1 MIQPAPDFDRPR
13 TRLSGIHKTTCCY
26 CGVGCGIEI
35 QRDRNGELS
44 LRGDADH
51 PANRGM
57 LCGKGK
63 TLLHVAAS
71 RANRLTEPF
80 MRASR
85 RSATGGVATP
95 VTWDHAIGHIAGE
108 FKRIIAAHGPD
119 AVGFYGS
126 GQCLTEE
133 YYLINKIAKGFLGT
147 NNFDTNSRLC
157 MSAAVTGYKL
167 TLGADGPP
175 TTYADIDLAD
185 TFLVAGANPAWCH
198 PVLFRRMEARKQ
210 ADSNVKVIVVD
221 PRRTGSCSIA
231 DLHLQII
238 PGTDVALYNALA
250 RELWKTDQLDWNFIE
265 NHTTGW
271 PEMAAAIEPY
281 TAEAAAIICGIP
293 AADIRKAAQWLGG
306 DRRFLSMWT
315 MGLNQSSRGVDKNI
329 AIIAL
334 SLITGKI
341 SRPGSGPMSLTGQP
355 NAMGG
360 REVGGMATL
369 LPAHRDM
376 ANPDHRQAV
385 ADYWG
390 VKSIPAKAGLTAVE
404 MFQSLGEGKMKAIWI
419 VATNPL
425 ASLPNSWQ
433 VQAALEKAELVVVQD
448 IYAGETSEL
457 ADVILPAA
465 TWLEKTGTMTNAER
479 RISLLEKVIDP
490 PGTAL
495 PDVDILLGFADAM
508 GWGEHF
514 QRRTPADIFDQHV
527 GLTAGTDVDITGLSH
542 SLLQSHGPAQWP
554 FPSGAAHDRAVD
566 SRLYADHQFATPDG
580 RARLHPIAYAPPAEM
595 PDADFPLVVTTGRVR
610 DQWHTMTKTG
620 QVSKLRRHT
629 PSPTC
634 DMHPDDAAPRGIG
647 DGDMIRL
654 VNRRGEIR
662 VPAHLTTDIR
672 AGTIFV
678 PMHWGQRENQAAGRV
693 NNLTSP
699 AMDAKSSQPEL
710 KFATVNAIRYTP
722 PPRKIILAGA
732 GAAAMAFIRAHRA
745 FNTQDRILLFSAEKE
760 LVYNRVMLPMY
771 INQTRRWP
779 ELLVAT
785 AEELAALGVE
795 FHPQAPISQLALARK
810 KITTGTGAEH
820 DYDVLILAT
829 GSRPLIT
836 WQGPLPQTG
845 VYTLR
850 TRGDADRISADA
862 RTTRE
867 VAIIGGGLLGI
878 ELAAALND
886 RGLNVTLVH
895 RSSRLMSR
903 QLDAIAADLLKR
915 ELLARGIKVTLRSEL
930 AGIQGLMRP
939 EHVRL
944 STGETL
950 PAGMVVFA
958 TGVEPRADLGRAAGL
973 KAAQG
978 ICVDEFLRTSQP
990 DVFAIGECA
999 QLQGHLFGTTAAA
1012 QAHGRA
1018 LAEYLRGNVH
1028 APFRP
1033 VPAGNVLKI
1042 SDFQLASA
1050 GETDPPDSPDTQV
1063 ISLTDTARG
1072 YYQKCVVRQDRLVGM
1087 VMVGDTSRYAEWL
1100 ELLQNG
1106 TELESLRS
1114 GLLRP
1119 GSGPA
1124 APMEGKLICSCHQ
1137 VGEQTIR
1144 RCSGQPGATLADVVQ
1159 TTRAGSACGSCRPEI
1174 SAILTQC
1181 AKIPPDSAP
1190 PATPFRSVALG
1201 VAG

>member
-1 MIQPAPDFDRPR
+1 MIQPAPEFDHPR
-13 TRLSGIHKTTCCY
+13 ARRGGIHKTTCCY

-35 QRDRNGELS
+35 QRDRSGELS
-44 LRGDADH
+44 LRGDASH
-51 PANRGM
+51 PANHGM

-71 RANRLTEPF
+71 RANRLTNPL
-80 MRASR
+80 MRADR
-85 RSATGGVATP
+85 RSATGGPATP

-108 FKRIIAAHGPD
+108 FKRIIGTHGPD

-175 TTYADIDLAD
+175 TTYADIELAD

-210 ADSNVKVIVVD
+210 SDANVKVIVVD

-250 RELWKTDQLDWNFIE
+250 RELWKTGQLDWNFIE

-271 PEMAAAIEPY
+271 PQMAAAIEPY
-281 TAEAAAIICGIP
+281 TAEAAAQICGIS
-293 AADIRKAAQWLGG
+293 AAEIRKAAEWLGG
-306 DRRFLSMWT
+306 NRRFLSLWT

-329 AIIAL
+329 ALIAL

-376 ANPDHRQAV
+376 ANPQHRQAV
-385 ADYWG
+385 ADYWK
-390 VKSIPAKAGLTAVE
+390 VKSLPAKAGLAAVE
-404 MFQSLGEGKMKAIWI
+404 MFQALAEGKMKAIWI

-425 ASLPNSWQ
+425 VSLPNSWQ

-490 PGTAL
+490 PGLAL
-495 PDVDILLGFADAM
+495 PDVEILLRFADAM

-514 QRRTPADIFDQHV
+514 QQRTPAEIFDQHV
-527 GLTAGTDVDITGLSH
+527 GLTAGTDVDMTGLSH
-542 SLLQSHGPAQWP
+542 SLLQSRGPAQWP
-554 FPSGAAHDRAVD
+554 FPAGSAKDPAMD
-566 SRLYADHQFATPDG
+566 SRLYEDHQFATPDG
-580 RARLHPIAYAPPAEM
+580 RARLHPIVYAPPAET
-595 PDADFPLVVTTGRVR
+595 PDVDFPLIVTTGRVR

-620 QVSKLRRHT
+620 QVAKLRQHT
-629 PSPTC
+629 PSPAC
-634 DMHPDDAAPRGIG
+634 DIHPDDATPRGIG

-654 VNRRGEIR
+654 VNRRGEIC
-662 VPAHLTTDIR
+662 VPARLTRDIR
-672 AGTIFV
+672 AGTVFV
-678 PMHWGQRENQAAGRV
+678 PMHWGRRENEAAGRV

-699 AMDAKSSQPEL
+699 ALDVLSSQPEL

-722 PPRKIILAGA
+722 PRRKIILVGA

-745 FNTQDRILLFSAEKE
+745 FNTEDRILLFSAEKE

-771 INQTRRWP
+771 INESRGWP

-785 AEELAALGVE
+785 ADELSALGVE
-795 FHPQAPISQLALARK
+795 FHPQMAISRLALGEK
-810 KITTGTGAEH
+810 KIMTAAAAEH

-850 TRGDADRISADA
+850 TRGDADRISTDA

-903 QLDAIAADLLKR
+903 QLDSVAADLLKR
-915 ELLARGIKVTLRSEL
+915 ELMARGIRVILRSEL
-930 AGIQGLMRP
+930 AGIQGLLRP

-950 PAGMVVFA
+950 AAGMVIFA
-958 TGVEPRADLGRAAGL
+958 TGVEPRADLGCAAGL
-973 KAAQG
+973 KTAQG
-978 ICVDEFLRTSQP
+978 ICVDEFLRTSHP
-990 DVFAIGECA
+990 DVFAMGECA

-1012 QAHGRA
+1012 QAHARA

-1028 APFRP
+1028 APFRH

-1050 GETDPPDSPDTQV
+1050 GETDPADSAETQV
-1063 ISLTDTARG
+1063 ISLTDMARG
-1072 YYQKCVVRQDRLVGM
+1072 YYQKCVIRQDRLVGM
-1087 VMVGDTSRYAEWL
+1087 VMVGDTSRYPEWL
-1100 ELLQNG
+1100 KLLQEG
-1106 TELESLRS
+1106 TELESLRG

-1119 GSGPA
+1119 GATPPVSV
-1124 APMEGKLICSCHQ
+1124 EGKLVCSCHQ
-1137 VGEQTIR
+1137 IGEQTIR
-1144 RCSGQPGATLADVVQ
+1144 RCASQPAATLAGVVRATQ
-1159 TTRAGSACGSCRPEI
+1159 AGSACGSCRPEI
-1174 SAILTQC
+1174 SAILAQC
-1181 AKIPPDSAP
+1181 AERPPESAP
-1190 PATPFRSVALG
+1190 PATAFRSVALG

>member
-13 TRLSGIHKTTCCY
+13 ARPGRIHKTTCCY

-35 QRDRNGELS
+35 QRDRGGELS
-44 LRGDADH
+44 LQGDASH

-57 LCGKGK
+57 LCTKGK

-71 RANRLTEPF
+71 RANRLTEPLL
-80 MRASR
+80 RAGR
-85 RSATGGVATP
+85 RGGAASAARA
-95 VTWDHAIGHIAGE
+95 VTWEQAIGHVADE
-108 FKRIIAAHGPD
+108 FKRIIGAHGPD

-133 YYLINKIAKGFLGT
+133 YYLINRIAKGFIGT

-175 TTYADIDLAD
+175 TAYADIELAD

-198 PVLFRRMEARKQ
+198 PILFRRMEARKES
-210 ADSNVKVIVVD
+210 DENVKVIVVD
-221 PRRTGSCSIA
+221 PRRTASCSIA
-231 DLHLQII
+231 DLHLQIM

-250 RELWKTDQLDWNFIE
+250 RELWKSGHLDWNFIE

-271 PEMAAAIEPY
+271 PQMAAAIEPY
-281 TAEAAAIICGIP
+281 TPEATAQICGIA
-293 AADIRKAAQWLGG
+293 AADIRQAAEWLGG
-306 DRRFLSMWT
+306 NRRFLSMWT
-315 MGLNQSSRGVDKNI
+315 MGLNQSSRGVDKNVSL
-329 AIIAL
+329 IAL

-341 SRPGSGPMSLTGQP
+341 SRPGCGPMSLTGQP

-376 ANPDHRQAV
+376 ANPEHRQAV

-390 VKSIPAKAGLTAVE
+390 VNSIPARPGLTAVE
-404 MFQSLGEGKMKAIWI
+404 MFQALGQGKMKAIWI

-448 IYAGETSEL
+448 IYAGETSEM

-490 PGTAL
+490 PGQAL
-495 PDVDILLGFADAM
+495 PDVDILLRFADAM
-508 GWGEHF
+508 GWGEYF
-514 QRRTPADIFDQHV
+514 QRRTPAEIFDEHV

-542 SLLQSHGPAQWP
+542 NLLRSGGPTQWP
-554 FPSGAAHDRAVD
+554 FPAAAANGPVTD
-566 SRLYADHQFATPDG
+566 SRLYADHQFATADG
-580 RARLHPIAYAPPAEM
+580 RARLHPIVFAPPAET

-620 QVSKLRRHT
+620 QVAKLRQHT
-629 PSPTC
+629 PSPAC
-634 DMHPDDAAPRGIG
+634 DIHPDDATPRGIAEG
-647 DGDMIRL
+647 DIIRV

-662 VPAHLTTDIR
+662 MPARLTRDIR

-678 PMHWGQRENQAAGRV
+678 PIHWGRRENEAAGRV
-693 NNLTSP
+693 NNLTNP
-699 AMDAKSSQPEL
+699 ALDAKSSQPEL
-710 KFATVNAIRYTP
+710 KFAAVNAIRYMP
-722 PPRKIILAGA
+722 PPRTIILAGA
-732 GAAAMAFIRAHRA
+732 GAAAMAFIRAHRT
-745 FNTQDRILLFSAEKE
+745 FNTADRILLFSAEKE
-760 LVYNRVMLPMY
+760 LIYNRVMLPMY
-771 INQTRRWP
+771 INETRRWP

-785 AEELAALGVE
+785 TDELSALGVE
-795 FHPQAPISQLALARK
+795 FHPQTPISRVVLGEK
-810 KITTGTGAEH
+810 KIITAAAEH
-820 DYDVLILAT
+820 DYDLLILAT

-836 WQGPLPQTG
+836 WTGPLPQTG

-867 VAIIGGGLLGI
+867 VTIVGGGLLGI

-895 RSSRLMSR
+895 RSARLMSR
-903 QLDAIAADLLKR
+903 QLDAVAADLLNR
-915 ELLARGIKVTLRSEL
+915 ELSARGIRVILRSEL

-958 TGVEPRADLGRAAGL
+958 TGVEPQARLGHDAGL
-973 KAAQG
+973 KTAQG
-978 ICVDEFLRTSQP
+978 ICVDEFLRTSHP

-999 QLQGHLFGTTAAA
+999 QMQGHLFGTTAAA

-1028 APFRP
+1028 APFRH

-1050 GETDPPDSPDTQV
+1050 GETDPPDSPETQV
-1063 ISLTDTARG
+1063 ITLTDTARR
-1072 YYQKCVVRQDRLVGM
+1072 YYQKCVIRQDRLVGM
-1087 VMVGDTSRYAEWL
+1087 VMVGDTGRYPEWL
-1100 ELLQNG
+1100 ELLQTG
-1106 TELESLRS
+1106 TELESLRG

-1119 GSGPA
+1119 GSTA
-1124 APMEGKLICSCHQ
+1124 TAPVEGKLICSCHQ

-1144 RCSGQPGATLADVVQ
+1144 RCADQPGTTLADVIQ
-1159 TTRAGSACGSCRPEI
+1159 ATRAGSACGSCRPEI

-1181 AKIPPDSAP
+1181 GERTTEAAAP
-1190 PATPFRSVALG
+1190 VNAFRSVALG
-1201 VAG
+1201 VAS